1 MTKLSWSDLTF
12 DPINLWNAPNMQQ
25 HKRKRDNIRGITGQ
39 AALDYMAKLRAID
52 KMKPVEITVADYSW
66 R

>member
-1 MTKLSWSDLTF
+1 
-12 DPINLWNAPNMQQ
+12 MQQ

-39 AALDYMAKLRAID
+39 AALDYMSKLRAID

-66 R
+66 K